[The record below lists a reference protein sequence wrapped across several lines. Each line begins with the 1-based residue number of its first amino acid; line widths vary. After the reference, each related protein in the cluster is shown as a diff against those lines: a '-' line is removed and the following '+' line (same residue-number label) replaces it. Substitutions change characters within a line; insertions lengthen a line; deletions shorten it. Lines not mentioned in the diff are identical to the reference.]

1 MQFKTL
7 LFSAMLALVP
17 TLSIAGQCNR
27 GSHEASTCAAG
38 QVWNDKLQACVDEK
52 SA

>member
-7 LFSAMLALVP
+7 LFSALLALVP
-17 TLSIAGQCNR
+17 TLSIAEQCNR

-38 QVWNDKLQACVDEK
+38 QIWNEKLQACIDEK

>member
-1 MQFKTL
+1 MHFKTL
-7 LFSAMLALVP
+7 IFSILLALVP

-27 GSHEASTCAAG
+27 GTHEASTCAAG
-38 QVWNDKLQACVDEK
+38 QVWNDKLKACIDEK